1 MNYRIEHTIGM
12 HLDNLIACNNVS
24 PADRTMLKDRYGKNA
39 GVVMPLSK
47 ILSRIMDNKGLCYTL
62 LDEYNEVVAIFGA
75 LPVSPA
81 YPQELQLL
89 WEGVLLVSWA
99 EFECDPPVSKEVIE
113 AIGGALKLVF
123 DNGRTNI
130 TLCTQIREDFT
141 EGLEQFGVTVHRDK
155 KEAVNGV
162 NYVYCSVNGK
172 SVERLRQYLYP
183 VAEPQTHDEVTDVRD
198 DISESGDEP
207 SDGSGGT
214 PADQEESEQGSSGD
228 QPADGLAT
236 TGNQDGSVE
245 SGSGDAASAI
255 PIEDARP

>member
-1 MNYRIEHTIGM
+1 MNYRIEHTVGV
-12 HLDNLIACNNVS
+12 HLDNLIACNNIS
-24 PADRTMLKDRYGKNA
+24 PADRTMLADRYGKNA
-39 GVVMPLSK
+39 GVAMPLSK

-62 LDEYNEVVAIFGA
+62 LNESNEAVAIFGA

-89 WEGVLLVSWA
+89 WEGILLVSWS
-99 EFECDPPVSKEVIE
+99 EFERNPKETKEVIE
-113 AIGGALKLVF
+113 AIASALKLVF

-130 TLCTQIREDFT
+130 TLCAQIREDFT
-141 EGLEQFGVTVHRDK
+141 TGLEKYGVTVHQDK

-172 SVERLRQYLYP
+172 SIERLRQYLYP
-183 VAEPQTHDEVTDVRD
+183 VAEPQTQDEVTDDRHTD
-198 DISESGDEP
+198 SIGNESR
-207 SDGSGGT
+207 DGSDGT
-214 PADQEESEQGSSGD
+214 PADQEEGQQGDISD
-228 QPADGLAT
+228 ERADGLAA

-245 SGSGDAASAI
+245 PGSGDAASAI

>member
-1 MNYRIEHTIGM
+1 MNYRIEHTVGV
-12 HLDNLIACNNVS
+12 HLDKLTIYNNIS
-24 PADRTMLKDRYGKNA
+24 TAYRAMLADRYGESA
-39 GVVMPLSK
+39 GVTMPLSK

-62 LDEYNEVVAIFGA
+62 LNERNDVIAIFGA

-99 EFECDPPVSKEVIE
+99 EFEYDPAPKEVIE

-141 EGLEQFGVTVHRDK
+141 KRLEQFGVTVHRDK

-172 SVERLRQYLYP
+172 SIERLRQYLYP
-183 VAEPQTHDEVTDVRD
+183 VAEPQTHDEVTDDRHTD
-198 DISESGDEP
+198 SIGNKS
-207 SDGSGGT
+207 SDWSDGT
-214 PADQEESEQGSSGD
+214 PADQEESQQGDISD
-228 QPADGLAT
+228 QPAGSLAT
-236 TGNQDGSVE
+236 TGNQDGGVE

>member
-1 MNYRIEHTIGM
+1 MNYRIEHLAGF
-12 HLDNLIACNNVS
+12 HLDYLIGGECISLANR
-24 PADRTMLKDRYGKNA
+24 AMLADRYGKNA
-39 GVVMPLSK
+39 GLAMPLSK

-62 LDEYNEVVAIFGA
+62 LDESNEAVAIFGA

-89 WEGVLLVSWA
+89 WEGILILNQYV
-99 EFECDPPVSKEVIE
+99 FERNPKEVIE

-141 EGLEQFGVTVHRDK
+141 TGLEKYGVTVHRDK

-162 NYVYCSVNGK
+162 NYVYCSVNGN

-183 VAEPQTHDEVTDVRD
+183 VAEPQTHDEVIDVRD
-198 DISESGDEP
+198 DIGGSGDEP

-214 PADQEESEQGSSGD
+214 PADQEESQQGDISD

-236 TGNQDGSVE
+236 ASDQDGGVE

>member
-1 MNYRIEHTIGM
+1 MNYRIEHTVGVY
-12 HLDNLIACNNVS
+12 LDNLIACNNIS
-24 PADRTMLKDRYGKNA
+24 PADRTMLADRYGKNA
-39 GVVMPLSK
+39 GVAMPLSK
-47 ILSRIMDNKGLCYTL
+47 MLSRIMDNKGLCYTL
-62 LDEYNEVVAIFGA
+62 LNEYNDVMAIFGA

-89 WEGVLLVSWA
+89 WEGILLVSWA
-99 EFECDPPVSKEVIE
+99 EFECNPKEVIE

-123 DNGRTNI
+123 DNERTNI

-141 EGLEQFGVTVHRDK
+141 KRLEQFGVTVHRDK

-183 VAEPQTHDEVTDVRD
+183 VAEPQTHDEVIDDRD
-198 DISESGDEP
+198 ASNTGAEP
-207 SDGSGGT
+207 SDGSNGT
-214 PADQEESEQGSSGD
+214 PADQEESQQGDISD

-236 TGNQDGSVE
+236 TGNQDGGVE

-255 PIEDARP
+255 PIKDARG

>member
-1 MNYRIEHTIGM
+1 MNYRIEHTVGV
-12 HLDNLIACNNVS
+12 HLDNLIACNDIS
-24 PADRTMLKDRYGKNA
+24 PADRTMLADRYGKNA
-39 GVVMPLSK
+39 GVAMPLSK
-47 ILSRIMDNKGLCYTL
+47 MLSRIMDNKGLCYTL
-62 LDEYNEVVAIFGA
+62 LNEYNDVMAIFGA

-89 WEGVLLVSWA
+89 WEGIVLVCWA
-99 EFECDPPVSKEVIE
+99 EFECNPKGVIE

-141 EGLEQFGVTVHRDK
+141 EGLERYGVTVHRDK

-183 VAEPQTHDEVTDVRD
+183 VAEPQTHDEVTDDRHTD
-198 DISESGDEP
+198 SIGNKS
-207 SDGSGGT
+207 SDWSDGT
-214 PADQEESEQGSSGD
+214 PADQEESQQGDISD
-228 QPADGLAT
+228 QPAGSLAT
-236 TGNQDGSVE
+236 TGNQDGGVE